1 MRKLFETLPEQ
12 VEQGEAARSGGRVR
26 LRQPDRDQLELR
38 VCDLDALIASDHPAR
53 IIWAYAERLDL
64 SALEDA
70 IGSREGHAGHPALA
84 PRLALALWL
93 YATSEGVGSAR
104 ELERLCESEAAYRWL
119 CGGVSVNYHTLS
131 SFRSEQSALIDR
143 LLIEHVAALAGAGII
158 DLDEMAQDGIR
169 VRANAGAAS
178 FRRRATLEEK
188 ARALVEA
195 LGRDEDDDPGAS
207 GRRRKA
213 RIERARRERAAKVE
227 QALAALAEV
236 EAQRAR
242 RGRTNKTR
250 TRKQKEPRASTSDPD
265 ARVMKMADGGFRPAY
280 NVQFASLPQTGII
293 IAVEA
298 GTVGSDRGLAS
309 PLRAAIAKSYGRQ
322 PARYL
327 VDGGYQAKACIEAAA
342 SDKVAFYCPPG
353 ETKAGSDPYAPHKR
367 DTPALAEWRK
377 RMVTDEAKAIYKRRA
392 IAELVH
398 ARLRNL
404 GLDHL
409 LLRGREKVK
418 TCMLWFAL
426 ASNILTGARLASA
439 KPA

>member
-1 MRKLFETLPEQ
+1 MGKLFGFLPEQ
-12 VEQGEAARSGGRVR
+12 SEPDKAAGSGGRAR

-53 IIWAYAERLDL
+53 IIWAYVERLDL
-64 SALEDA
+64 SVLEDA
-70 IGSREGHAGHPALA
+70 VGSREGHAGHPALA
-84 PRLALALWL
+84 PRLALAVWL
-93 YATSEGVGSAR
+93 YAASDGVGSAR
-104 ELERLCESEAAYRWL
+104 ELARLCESEAAYRWL

-131 SFRSEQSALIDR
+131 SFRGGQGTLIDR
-143 LLIEHVAALAGAGII
+143 LLVEHVTALAGAGVIG
-158 DLDEMAQDGIR
+158 LDEMAQDGIR

-195 LGRDEDDDPGAS
+195 LARDEDDDPGAS

-213 RIERARRERAAKVE
+213 RLERAKRERAAKVE

-242 RGRTNKTR
+242 RGRTNKAR

-293 IAVEA
+293 IAVET
-298 GTVGSDRGLAS
+298 GTIGSDRGLAS
-309 PLRAAIAKSYGRQ
+309 PVRAAIARSYGRQ

-327 VDGGYQAKACIEAAA
+327 VDGGYQAKTCIEAAA
-342 SDKVAFYCPPG
+342 HDKVAFYCPPSNS
-353 ETKAGSDPYAPHKR
+353 KAGGDPYAPHDR

-377 RMVTDEAKAIYKRRA
+377 RMATDEAKAIYKRRA

-404 GLDHL
+404 GLDRL
-409 LLRGREKVK
+409 LLRGRDKVK

-426 ASNILTGARLASA
+426 ASNILTGARLVSDG
-439 KPA
+439 PT